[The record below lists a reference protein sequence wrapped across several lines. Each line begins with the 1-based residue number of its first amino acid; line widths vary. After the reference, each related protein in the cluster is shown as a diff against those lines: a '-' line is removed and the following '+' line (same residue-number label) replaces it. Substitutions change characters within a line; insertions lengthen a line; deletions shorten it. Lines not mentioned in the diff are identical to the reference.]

1 MYALLLFSNLGDGAK
16 IYFTCYIVNANSSC
30 PCTVSVQQSQ
40 KSFMTDNIKYFPPL
54 FGKKHKYYVGEVVE
68 FQYKVLYKNKNS
80 EF

>member
-54 FGKKHKYYVGEVVE
+54 LGYYVGGVVE